1 MTKHPTSSRV
11 HRDDQV
17 PDDAFVSTVRRII
30 TFAQENRN
38 SVLVG
43 AAAILAIA
51 AGTAWFIASQRS
63 LEETAQARLTQV
75 QQSVASGNTQLAVQ
89 DLQSFLGTFG
99 STAAADQARLMLAG
113 ILIQEDRAQEAV
125 DALQDLPERI
135 NSPFGIAAARLHA
148 SALETLGRY
157 QDAAQAYQQIAR
169 NARFPYQRR
178 QALADAARVNL
189 QHVDPAA
196 AADLYQQVLDTFGDQ
211 EAGRGYYEM
220 WLAEARAAAQ
230 APTTAGQGTADP
242 AGPADSTG
250 TS

>member
-17 PDDAFVSTVRRII
+17 PDDAFVGAVRRIV
-30 TFAQENRN
+30 TFTQDNRN
-38 SVLVG
+38 PVLFG

-51 AGTAWFIASQRS
+51 AGAAWFIASQRS
-63 LEETAQARLTQV
+63 LEQTAQARLTQV

-89 DLQSFLGTFG
+89 DLQTFLATFG
-99 STAAADQARLMLAG
+99 STAAADQARLVLAG
-113 ILIQEDRAQEAV
+113 LLIQDDRAEEAI

-135 NSPFGIAAARLHA
+135 NSPFGLAAARLEA

-157 QDAAQAYQQIAR
+157 QEAADAYRQIAR

-178 QALADAARVNL
+178 QALSDAARVNL

-196 AADLYQQVLDTFGDQ
+196 AADLYQQVLDTFDDQ

-230 APTTAGQGTADP
+230 APQAAGQGTADP
-242 AGPADSTG
+242 TAPADSTG
-250 TS
+250 TR